1 MPRSFE
7 LTADSPNTADRI
19 HAAFR
24 DERYWRARL
33 LRFDDGRPTLDSLT
47 SDADGATTVTVT
59 MRFGLEQLPPPM
71 DRLHSGS
78 LRIVQIETWHAT
90 DDGVLHGT
98 IAVDAPGAPVSGH
111 GELSVTP
118 SAGGSRLAGRGTVD
132 VRVPVI
138 GGAIAGLVAGQLAG
152 GIRDIH
158 EFTDAWIV
166 ANDHPDR

>member
-1 MPRSFE
+1 M
-7 LTADSPNTADRI
+7 TKG
-19 HAAFR
+19 
-24 DERYWRARL
+24 YWRARL

-47 SDADGATTVTVT
+47 HDADGATTVTVT

-118 SAGGSRLAGRGTVD
+118 SAGWLETGGQGHGRRARSGD
-132 VRVPVI
+132 RWRDRGI
-138 GGAIAGLVAGQLAG
+138 GRRPARG